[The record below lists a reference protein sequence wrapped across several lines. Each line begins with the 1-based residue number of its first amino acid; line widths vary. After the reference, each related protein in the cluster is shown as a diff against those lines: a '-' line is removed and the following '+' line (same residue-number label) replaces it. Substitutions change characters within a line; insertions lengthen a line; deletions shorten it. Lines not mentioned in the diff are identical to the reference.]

1 MPSAGFKTMR
11 GMAIAIRSGEQ
22 TRQVQMVCLDELVDD
37 DDLLRRV
44 ERLVAWGAV
53 RESAAPFYSDFGR
66 PGVDPVVLV
75 KVFLVAAIRGI
86 GSMRETLR
94 VAHVDLSIRRF
105 LGYGLT
111 ESLPHHAT
119 FSYAQCVRFAHSS
132 VFEQL
137 FTQVLA
143 SCRDAGLLDGSRL
156 IVDATHVEADAALK
170 SLRAELQVIDG
181 DGDGGAGSGTG
192 EESAERPALALAA
205 PRSGPTPKR
214 KASNAT
220 AVSRTDPDAKLR
232 FKPGHR
238 PHLVYRAQVATDPK
252 ARVIVA
258 VHAEP
263 ATGHEADSLPVIID
277 RSKWLRHKVAEIV
290 ADAGYA
296 SDAVYCDLTQRRI
309 MAFIPPQPNML
320 KRAGAQA
327 ARKRC
332 RSPRGR
338 DAAID
343 RITHGEGAIAEL
355 KRHGADR
362 ARCRGTAKLQIQ
374 LLLAATAINLKRL
387 SGQFPAAATAA
398 ARTDHTIRVHLAIL
412 NACLRALAADQA
424 ATSTTGSL
432 GELVDNAA
440 APGGVRSCSASS
452 ARRPVCPPAPRRS
465 PPRCAHG

>member
-1 MPSAGFKTMR
+1 
-11 GMAIAIRSGEQ
+11 
-22 TRQVQMVCLDELVDD
+22 MVCLDELVADD
-37 DDLLRRV
+37 DVLRRV

-53 RESAAPFYSDFGR
+53 RSSAAPFYSDLGR

-94 VAHVDLSIRRF
+94 VAQVDLSIRRF

-111 ESLPHHAT
+111 EALPHHAT
-119 FSYAQCVRFAHSS
+119 FSYAQCVRFAQSS

-143 SCRDAGLLDGSRL
+143 RCRDAGLLDGSRL

-181 DGDGGAGSGTG
+181 DDEDGGAGVADQL
-192 EESAERPALALAA
+192 AERPALKLAER
-205 PRSGPTPKR
+205 RSGPTPKR

-220 AVSRTDPDAKLR
+220 VICRSDPEAKLR
-232 FKPGHR
+232 YKPGQR

-252 ARVIVA
+252 SRVIVA

-263 ATGHEADSLPVIID
+263 ATGHEADSLAIIID
-277 RSKWLRHKVAEIV
+277 RSKWLRHRVKEIV

-296 SDAVYCDLTQRRI
+296 SDAVYTDLAKRRI

-327 ARKRC
+327 ARTRC

-343 RITHGEGAIAEL
+343 RITHGEGAISEL

-387 SGQFPAAATAA
+387 TTHAPAAENAGASDNTAA
-398 ARTDHTIRVHLAIL
+398 RAHLAIL
-412 NACLRALAADQA
+412 NACLRALAADA
-424 ATSTTGSL
+424 ATTSTTGS
-432 GELVDNAA
+432 
-440 APGGVRSCSASS
+440 
-452 ARRPVCPPAPRRS
+452 
-465 PPRCAHG
+465 

>member
-1 MPSAGFKTMR
+1 
-11 GMAIAIRSGEQ
+11 MAIAVRTGEQ
-22 TRQVQMVCLDELVDD
+22 TRQVQMVCLDELVADD
-37 DDLLRRV
+37 DVLRRV

-94 VAHVDLSIRRF
+94 VARVDLSIRRF

-111 ESLPHHAT
+111 EALPHHAT
-119 FSYAQCVRFAHSS
+119 FSYAQCVRFAQSS

-170 SLRAELQVIDG
+170 SLRAELEVIDG
-181 DGDGGAGSGTG
+181 DSEGVD
-192 EESAERPALALAA
+192 ELVVRPALKLAER
-205 PRSGPTPKR
+205 RSGPTPKR

-220 AVSRTDPDAKLR
+220 ALSRTDPDAKLR
-232 FKPGHR
+232 YKPGHR

-252 ARVIVA
+252 SRVIVA

-263 ATGHEADSLPVIID
+263 ATGHEADSLAIIID

-296 SDAVYCDLTQRRI
+296 SDGVYTDLAKRRI
-309 MAFIPPQPNML
+309 EAFIPPQPNML
-320 KRAGAQA
+320 KRAGGQA

-387 SGQFPAAATAA
+387 TTRFPAEENGCESDNTAA
-398 ARTDHTIRVHLAIL
+398 RAHLAIL
-412 NACLRALAADQA
+412 NACLRAIVANTAT
-424 ATSTTGSL
+424 TSTTGS
-432 GELVDNAA
+432 
-440 APGGVRSCSASS
+440 
-452 ARRPVCPPAPRRS
+452 
-465 PPRCAHG
+465 

>member
-1 MPSAGFKTMR
+1 MFA
-11 GMAIAIRSGEQ
+11 MAIAVRTGEQ
-22 TRQVQMVCLDELVDD
+22 TRQVQMVCLDELVGDGD
-37 DDLLRRV
+37 VLRRV
-44 ERLVAWGAV
+44 ERLVSWDAV
-53 RESAAPFYSDFGR
+53 RASAVPFYSDFGR
-66 PGVDPVVLV
+66 PGIDPVVLV

-94 VAHVDLSIRRF
+94 IAEVDLSIRRF

-111 ESLPHHAT
+111 EALPHHAT
-119 FSYAQCVRFAHSS
+119 FSYAQCVRFANSS

-170 SLRAELQVIDG
+170 SLRGELQVIDG
-181 DGDGGAGSGTG
+181 DGSDAGDERGR
-192 EESAERPALALAA
+192 ARPALALAA

-220 AVSRTDPDAKLR
+220 AISRTDREAKLR
-232 FKPGHR
+232 YKPGHR

-258 VHAEP
+258 VNAEP

-277 RSKWLRHKVAEIV
+277 RSKWLRLRVQEIV

-296 SDAVYCDLTQRRI
+296 SDAVYSDLAARRI
-309 MAFIPPQPNML
+309 EAFIPPQPNML
-320 KRAGAQA
+320 KRSGGQA
-327 ARKRC
+327 ARQRC
-332 RSPRGR
+332 KTPRGVG
-338 DAAID
+338 AAID

-355 KRHGADR
+355 KRHGGGR

-387 SGQFPAAATAA
+387 TSRPLAAENGCAHDNTATRA
-398 ARTDHTIRVHLAIL
+398 HLAIL
-412 NACLRALAADQA
+412 NACLHALAGDEA
-424 ATSTTGSL
+424 APSTT
-432 GELVDNAA
+432 
-440 APGGVRSCSASS
+440 RS
-452 ARRPVCPPAPRRS
+452 
-465 PPRCAHG
+465 